1 MIGQENEFLKNK
13 PFPLKSVRAFFVS
26 VLLLLAQVTL
36 VFARDV
42 QTQSSLCWT
51 NSPSEIMASN
61 LQWRSMHSTPEDAL
75 WKEIQ
80 RSKSYKDWVNGAV
93 DSPDQYAYFS
103 IGDKKKIDL
112 VIVSSGFR
120 FSSGNIFL
128 LLQKRKTDLVKLAEF
143 QGAFIFVRNQESNL
157 PDLHVYRRE
166 GPDYSF
172 SVSRFINGKFIEL
185 VNTPFPTLFHKSVNS
200 DENGISYFKLN
211 PEFDALWDKLNATNS
226 FNKVDKDGRCV
237 D

>member
-1 MIGQENEFLKNK
+1 ML
-13 PFPLKSVRAFFVS
+13 LHKSFSIKIVRDFFVS
-26 VLLLLAQVTL
+26 VLFILAQVSL
-36 VFARDV
+36 SFAREV
-42 QTQSSLCWT
+42 SSQSSLCWT
-51 NSPSEIMASN
+51 NTPSEITANN
-61 LQWRSMHSTPEDAL
+61 LQWRSMHSNPGEAL
-75 WKEIQ
+75 RKEIQ
-80 RSKSYKDWVNGAV
+80 LSKSYKDWVNGVV

-128 LLQKRKTDLVKLAEF
+128 LLQKRKNKLVKLAEF
-143 QGAFIFVRNQESNL
+143 QGAFIFVSNQESNL

-166 GPDYSF
+166 GPDYSI
-172 SVSRFINGKFIEL
+172 SVSRFINGKFVEL

-200 DENGISYFKLN
+200 DENGISYYKLN
-211 PEFDALWDKLNATNS
+211 AEFDALWDKLNATNT